1 MPIPPYGEGA
11 AVDSQVFSLGQGYI
25 PQQLQGGAGM
35 GCSMA
40 EGIPQGMEIGSL
52 LPCRDQGRR
61 NIAAGAA
68 IAVFRRQLMLVGNG
82 ISSSIL
88 PGCVFR
94 VNIHQLCAIGQGDA
108 LRQQGTQAS
117 ALIAQ
122 GRRIRYACFE
132 GAAGYLHPAHRRL
145 DDLGRIQAA
154 PNNQGAAVADGWAA
168 GIDNFTV
175 PLQDKASAF
184 SHNQKRVGFVDIYV
198 ISVQIQGN
206 GAGCDGKGMVVFLQ
220 QGDDSSPFCPTGEV
234 CGGLQ
239 IIVVCHCLANGDL
252 GNRLPPAGAYPV
264 FPRRVGMV
272 SYRQGLVNGIA

>member
-1 MPIPPYGEGA
+1 
-11 AVDSQVFSLGQGYI
+11 
-25 PQQLQGGAGM
+25 M
-35 GCSMA
+35 GCSIA

-52 LPCRDQGRR
+52 LPCRDQSRR

-68 IAVFRRQLMLVGNG
+68 IAVFRRQLVLVGNG
-82 ISSSIL
+82 INSSIL

-94 VNIHQLCAIGQGDA
+94 VNIHQLCVIGQGDA

-132 GAAGYLHPAHRRL
+132 GAAGYLHTAHRRL

-184 SHNQKRVGFVDIYV
+184 SHNQKWVGFVDIYV
-198 ISVQIQGN
+198 FSVQIQGN

-239 IIVVCHCLANGDL
+239 IIIVCHCLASGDL

-264 FPRRVGMV
+264 LPRCVGMV
-272 SYRQGLVNGIA
+272 SHRQGLVNGIA